1 MSVRL
6 KNNNDKYRNK
16 DIEKKLVVAENEK
29 MYELLLANFISTGDY
44 LNQQM
49 ALGDYLAS
57 KDVEWVGDNR
67 VDTTEIVVECQ
78 RAIGQYKRVLYC
90 LRRYLRERIED
101 CNFDGLIAG
110 PGIDEYYEIDK
121 KIVELAKRF
130 NCEVGN
136 GEK

>member
-6 KNNNDKYRNK
+6 KDADNKYRDVERKMN
-16 DIEKKLVVAENEK
+16 VAENEK
-29 MYELLLANFISTGDY
+29 QFELLLENFINTGNY

-67 VDTTEIVVECQ
+67 VNTTEIVVECQ

-101 CNFDGLIAG
+101 CHFDGLIAG
-110 PGIDEYYEIDK
+110 AGIDEYHEIDK

>member
-1 MSVRL
+1 MSVML
-6 KNNNDKYRNK
+6 KNNDDKYK
-16 DIEKKLVVAENEK
+16 DIERKMNVAENEK
-29 MYELLLANFISTGDY
+29 QFELLLENFINTGNY

-57 KDVEWVGDNR
+57 KDIEWVGDNR
-67 VDTTEIVVECQ
+67 VNTTEIVVECQ

>member
-6 KNNNDKYRNK
+6 KNNDDNKYR
-16 DIEKKLVVAENEK
+16 DIERKMNVAENEK
-29 MYELLLANFISTGDY
+29 QFELLLENFINTGNY

-57 KDVEWVGDNR
+57 KDIEWVGDNR
-67 VDTTEIVVECQ
+67 VNTTEIVVECQ

>member
-6 KNNNDKYRNK
+6 KNNDYKYK
-16 DIEKKLVVAENEK
+16 DIERKMNVAENEK
-29 MYELLLANFISTGDY
+29 QFELLLENFINTGNY

-49 ALGDYLAS
+49 NLGDYLAS
-57 KDVEWVGDNR
+57 KDIEWVGDNR
-67 VDTTEIVVECQ
+67 VNTTEIVVECQ

-110 PGIDEYYEIDK
+110 PGVDEYYEIDK

>member
-1 MSVRL
+1 MSVML
-6 KNNNDKYRNK
+6 KNNDGNKYRDVERKMN
-16 DIEKKLVVAENEK
+16 VAENEK
-29 MYELLLANFISTGDY
+29 QFELLLENFINTGNC

-67 VDTTEIVVECQ
+67 VNTTEIVVECQ

>member
-1 MSVRL
+1 MSVML
-6 KNNNDKYRNK
+6 KNNDDKYK
-16 DIEKKLVVAENEK
+16 DIERKMNVAENEK
-29 MYELLLANFISTGDY
+29 QFELLLENFINTGNY

-49 ALGDYLAS
+49 NLGDYLAS
-57 KDVEWVGDNR
+57 KDIEWVGDNR
-67 VDTTEIVVECQ
+67 VNTTEILVECQ

-110 PGIDEYYEIDK
+110 PGVDEYYEIDK

>member
-6 KNNNDKYRNK
+6 KNNDYKYK
-16 DIEKKLVVAENEK
+16 DIERKMNVAENEK
-29 MYELLLANFISTGDY
+29 QFELLLENFITTGNY

-49 ALGDYLAS
+49 NLGDYLAS
-57 KDVEWVGDNR
+57 KDIEWVGDNR
-67 VDTTEIVVECQ
+67 VNTTEIVVECQ

-110 PGIDEYYEIDK
+110 PGVDEYYEIDK

>member
-1 MSVRL
+1 MAIRL
-6 KNNNDKYRNK
+6 KNDDDKYK
-16 DIEKKLVVAENEK
+16 DIERKMNVAENEK
-29 MYELLLANFISTGDY
+29 QFELLLENFINTGNY

-49 ALGDYLAS
+49 NLGDYLAS
-57 KDVEWVGDNR
+57 KGIEWVGDNR
-67 VDTTEIVVECQ
+67 VNTTEIVVECQ

-110 PGIDEYYEIDK
+110 PGVDEYYEIDK

-130 NCEVGN
+130 NCEVGS

>member
-1 MSVRL
+1 MAIRL
-6 KNNNDKYRNK
+6 KNDDNKYR
-16 DIEKKLVVAENEK
+16 DIERKMNVAENEK
-29 MYELLLANFISTGDY
+29 QFELLLENFINTGNY

-49 ALGDYLAS
+49 NLGDYLAS
-57 KDVEWVGDNR
+57 KDIEWVGDNR
-67 VDTTEIVVECQ
+67 VNTTEIVVECQ

-101 CNFDGLIAG
+101 CHFDGLVAG
-110 PGIDEYYEIDK
+110 AGIDEYHEIDK

>member
-1 MSVRL
+1 ML
-6 KNNNDKYRNK
+6 KNNDGNKYRDVERKMN
-16 DIEKKLVVAENEK
+16 VAENEK
-29 MYELLLANFISTGDY
+29 QFELLLENFINTGNY

-67 VDTTEIVVECQ
+67 VNTTEIVVECQ

-101 CNFDGLIAG
+101 CNFDGVIAG

>member
-1 MSVRL
+1 ML
-6 KNNNDKYRNK
+6 KNNDDNKYRDVERKMN
-16 DIEKKLVVAENEK
+16 VAENEK
-29 MYELLLANFISTGDY
+29 QFELLLENFINTGNY

-57 KDVEWVGDNR
+57 KDIEWVGDNR
-67 VDTTEIVVECQ
+67 VNTTEIVVECQ

-110 PGIDEYYEIDK
+110 PGVDEYYEIDK

>member
-1 MSVRL
+1 MSVML
-6 KNNNDKYRNK
+6 KNNDGNKYRDVERKMN
-16 DIEKKLVVAENEK
+16 VAENEK
-29 MYELLLANFISTGDY
+29 QFELLLENFINTGNY

-49 ALGDYLAS
+49 NLGDYLAS

-67 VDTTEIVVECQ
+67 VNTTEIVVECQ

-101 CNFDGLIAG
+101 CNFDGVIAG

>member
-1 MSVRL
+1 MAIRL
-6 KNNNDKYRNK
+6 KNNDDKYK
-16 DIEKKLVVAENEK
+16 DIERKMNVAENEK
-29 MYELLLANFISTGDY
+29 QFELLLENFINTGNY

-57 KDVEWVGDNR
+57 KDIEWVGDNR
-67 VDTTEIVVECQ
+67 VNTTEIVVECQ

-110 PGIDEYYEIDK
+110 PGVDEYYEIDK

>member
-1 MSVRL
+1 MSVML
-6 KNNNDKYRNK
+6 KNNDGNKYRDVERKMN
-16 DIEKKLVVAENEK
+16 VAENEK
-29 MYELLLANFISTGDY
+29 QFELLLENFINTGNY

-67 VDTTEIVVECQ
+67 VNTTEIVVECQ

>member
-1 MSVRL
+1 MAIRL
-6 KNNNDKYRNK
+6 KNDDDKYK
-16 DIEKKLVVAENEK
+16 DIERKMNVAENEK
-29 MYELLLANFISTGDY
+29 QFELLLENFINTGNY

-49 ALGDYLAS
+49 NLGDYLAS
-57 KDVEWVGDNR
+57 KGVEWVGDNR
-67 VDTTEIVVECQ
+67 VNTTEIVVECQ

-110 PGIDEYYEIDK
+110 PGVDEYCEIDK

>member
-1 MSVRL
+1 MSVML
-6 KNNNDKYRNK
+6 KNNDDNKYRDVERKMN
-16 DIEKKLVVAENEK
+16 VAENEK
-29 MYELLLANFISTGDY
+29 QFELLLENFINTGNY

-57 KDVEWVGDNR
+57 KDIKWVGDNR

-136 GEK
+136 GKK

>member
-6 KNNNDKYRNK
+6 KNADDQHK
-16 DIEKKLVVAENEK
+16 DIERKLNVAENEK
-29 MYELLLANFISTGDY
+29 MFELLLTNFISTGDY

-49 ALGDYLAS
+49 NLGDYLAS
-57 KDVEWVGDNR
+57 KDVKWVGDNR
-67 VDTTEIVVECQ
+67 VDTTEIVYECQ
-78 RAIGQYKRVLYC
+78 QAIGRYQRVLYC
-90 LRRYLRERIED
+90 LRRYLRERVED
-101 CNFDGLIAG
+101 CHFDGLIAG
-110 PGIDEYYEIDK
+110 AGIDEYHEIDK

>member
-1 MSVRL
+1 MSVML
-6 KNNNDKYRNK
+6 KNNDDNKYRDVERKMN
-16 DIEKKLVVAENEK
+16 VAENEK
-29 MYELLLANFISTGDY
+29 QFELLLENFINTGNY

-57 KDVEWVGDNR
+57 KDIEWVGDNR
-67 VDTTEIVVECQ
+67 VNTTEIVVECQ

-110 PGIDEYYEIDK
+110 PGVDEYYEIDK

>member
-1 MSVRL
+1 MSVML
-6 KNNNDKYRNK
+6 KNNDDNKYRDVERKMN
-16 DIEKKLVVAENEK
+16 VAENEK
-29 MYELLLANFISTGDY
+29 QFELLLENFINTGNY

-49 ALGDYLAS
+49 NLGDYLAS
-57 KDVEWVGDNR
+57 KDIEWVGDNR
-67 VDTTEIVVECQ
+67 VNTTEIVVECQ

-110 PGIDEYYEIDK
+110 PGVDEYYEIDK

>member
-6 KNNNDKYRNK
+6 KNDDDDKYRDVERKMN
-16 DIEKKLVVAENEK
+16 VAENEK
-29 MYELLLANFISTGDY
+29 QFELLLENFINTGNY

-49 ALGDYLAS
+49 NLGDYLAS
-57 KDVEWVGDNR
+57 KDIEWVGDNR
-67 VDTTEIVVECQ
+67 VNTTEIVVECQ

>member
-1 MSVRL
+1 MSVML
-6 KNNNDKYRNK
+6 KNNDDNK
-16 DIEKKLVVAENEK
+16 CRDVERKMNVAENEK
-29 MYELLLANFISTGDY
+29 QFELLLENFINTGNY

-57 KDVEWVGDNR
+57 KDIEWVGDNR
-67 VDTTEIVVECQ
+67 VNTTEIVVECQ

>member
-1 MSVRL
+1 MAIRL
-6 KNNNDKYRNK
+6 KNNDDKYK
-16 DIEKKLVVAENEK
+16 DIERKMNVAENEK
-29 MYELLLANFISTGDY
+29 QFELLLENFINTGNY

-49 ALGDYLAS
+49 NLGDYLAS
-57 KDVEWVGDNR
+57 KGIEWVGDNR
-67 VDTTEIVVECQ
+67 VNTTEIVVECQ

-110 PGIDEYYEIDK
+110 PGVDEYYEIDK

>member
-1 MSVRL
+1 MSVML
-6 KNNNDKYRNK
+6 KNNDGNKYRDVERKMN
-16 DIEKKLVVAENEK
+16 VAENEK
-29 MYELLLANFISTGDY
+29 QFELLLENFINTGNY

-67 VDTTEIVVECQ
+67 VNTTEIVVECQ

-101 CNFDGLIAG
+101 CNFDGVIAG

>member
-1 MSVRL
+1 ML
-6 KNNNDKYRNK
+6 KNNDDNKYRDVERKMN
-16 DIEKKLVVAENEK
+16 VAENEK
-29 MYELLLANFISTGDY
+29 QFELLLENFINTGNY

-49 ALGDYLAS
+49 NLGDYLAS
-57 KDVEWVGDNR
+57 KDIEWVGDNR
-67 VDTTEIVVECQ
+67 VNTTEIVVECQ

-110 PGIDEYYEIDK
+110 PGVDEYYEIDK